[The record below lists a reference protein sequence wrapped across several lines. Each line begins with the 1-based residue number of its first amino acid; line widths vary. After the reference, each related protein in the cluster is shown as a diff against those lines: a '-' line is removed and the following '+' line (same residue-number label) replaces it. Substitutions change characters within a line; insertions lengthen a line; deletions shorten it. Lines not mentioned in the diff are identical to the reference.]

1 MTIFPTLNEQMDIL
15 RTGVAEIFPEDEI
28 VKKIERSIT
37 SKKPLIIK
45 LGCDP
50 SRPDLHIGHAV
61 VLRKMRQFQDL
72 GHQAILIIGDFTG
85 MIGDPTGKSKTRPAL
100 SLEETRANGLS
111 YFEQASYI
119 LSESNLTIKY
129 NSEWLST
136 MSFADIIKLAAQ
148 YTVAQMLERDDFS
161 KRFHANEPLSIHE
174 FLYPLAQAMDSVAI
188 KSDIELGGTDQK
200 FNLIVGREIQK
211 AYGVEPQGIIIMPI
225 LEGTDGIEKM
235 SKSLGNYIA
244 ITDTPREMFGKVMS
258 IPDTLITRYYQY
270 AAMESE
276 SKTKELSIGLA
287 QGSIH
292 PRQAKVDTAMGVVAV
307 YHGKEA
313 GQAAFEEFER
323 IFVKKDLPD
332 IVDERSISELGSNPL
347 IVDVLAHTGMVTSKG
362 EARRLIQ
369 GGGVSIDGEKIS
381 DIAQT
386 VDISNPRIIKA
397 GKRKFLKIMM

>member
-28 VKKIERSIT
+28 VKKIERSIV
-37 SKKPLIIK
+37 SKKPLTIK

-332 IVDERSISELGSNPL
+332 IVDELSISELGSNPL
-347 IVDVLAHTGMVTSKG
+347 IVDVLAHTGMVASKG

-369 GGGVSIDGEKIS
+369 GGGVSIDGERIS
-381 DIAQT
+381 DISQT
-386 VDISNPRIIKA
+386 VDISNPRIIKV

>member
-1 MTIFPTLNEQMDIL
+1 
-15 RTGVAEIFPEDEI
+15 
-28 VKKIERSIT
+28 
-37 SKKPLIIK
+37 
-45 LGCDP
+45 
-50 SRPDLHIGHAV
+50 
-61 VLRKMRQFQDL
+61 
-72 GHQAILIIGDFTG
+72 
-85 MIGDPTGKSKTRPAL
+85 
-100 SLEETRANGLS
+100 
-111 YFEQASYI
+111 
-119 LSESNLTIKY
+119 
-129 NSEWLST
+129 
-136 MSFADIIKLAAQ
+136 
-148 YTVAQMLERDDFS
+148 MLERDDFS

-381 DIAQT
+381 DISQT
-386 VDISNPRIIKA
+386 VDISNPRIIKV